1 MPGFDPECGPKCR
14 SRKHAQEFN
23 AAISKCT
30 LKELKAFSRL
40 CYNAAQYSDSCGRSA
55 LHVAAACG
63 KTDIVEWLL
72 KEKNGDVTAK
82 DIESGWTALH
92 RALFYGQL
100 ATVRLL
106 VQNNS
111 DLYTRDHEGLGPL
124 DLIMKDQPPRISY
137 SQSDPSEIFT
147 WGDNS
152 NFTLGHSTENRRCG
166 PEPVDEFRK
175 LGISIRQVVMCKYHT
190 VFLSTAGQVYTC
202 GHGQGGRLCH
212 GDEATCLVPKL
223 VETIRN
229 EKCKQVAAARDHTV
243 LLMEGNIVYSCGLN
257 DCHQL
262 GQFPAPDKSLV
273 PKQVYAKV
281 FKGKSIL
288 GVCTGRFHTVI
299 YTSDA
304 VFTFGINA
312 GQLGHPKI
320 KADWK
325 ISQPRQVS
333 ALNLK
338 DVLIVSVCCSNA
350 ATVCLIGQGD
360 IFVLHEYQCR
370 KIASKWYEIKNIQVS
385 GGHLDHTDSEILREK
400 EGSELVIGLLNTSG
414 KVFLWRAT
422 NQTLR
427 RAHWTIRRQLFV
439 SYFKLT
445 ETNLAII
452 TEKGEAFLGLL
463 SNKKNSVNKDALY
476 SSKEQSNDDFGMITL
491 MDLLLKDEVED
502 VQVVRIANVNR
513 GTYIT
518 ADSKGRN
525 FAVLQSLPNCSLTD
539 VPMVCHSEMICN
551 FRVLLEE
558 ADEFDNIHDV
568 ILQCKGK
575 NWPAH
580 RFILQSR
587 SAYFNNLFQKDTY
600 NEKEIANVSLSNV
613 HPQIFEQALA
623 YMYTDSCELLNIGSK
638 FEMREIESE
647 TEEIFHMDLDDPDSS
662 LHMSNSSKGGKKM
675 SAFEVHQKM
684 KALNKGFQKEKGKHN
699 ADFKSPVRMLQEV
712 ANRFGIKGLSKKADC
727 VRYSGGVIVSTGK
740 QLQQPVLKFDKHRFR
755 DSRMDVYDV
764 SIQSSDGIIFPC
776 HKCVLVARLEYF
788 HSMLASGWMETSAS
802 AALTLPI
809 PGEILEILLDYLY
822 TDEAPLVTG
831 CGNAELLCNILVVAD
846 QMLVG
851 RLKEICEVALA
862 GLITIK
868 NAAELLEFSCV
879 YNASQLKATC
889 QQFISLNLSTILEAR
904 ALDVLSDEVLSDLT
918 TYYRN
923 SIPRMSSRIITP
935 YNVGPDKAFLESL
948 ADQDEDQS
956 TTGTSELSIPKK
968 PKTKR
973 KRQKS
978 RSVFEEGDK
987 GSRSIHTKTERQVS
1001 VSSDVC
1007 LKSDEDLTELMDSL
1021 STSPIEDLP
1030 LENVNTNAV
1039 HIPMKQKVAPIK
1051 LCNGQ
1056 TLKGAYSPIS
1066 PTQAWSPKSPV
1077 SSMSPQIPKGSLC
1090 MKSPTEAV
1098 SFKDIMEEEKQFLSP
1113 EMKGTGSEKKVKFS
1127 WKGVKKHQ
1135 QKEQKQQQQQSKE
1148 EQDIRK
1154 NTSGQQLS
1162 NQSVKSTCP
1171 WGSKNQMVQSFR
1183 NLMTEEQQIFTTSP
1197 VKPRTPAVSSSPLPL
1212 STGALSWGLP
1222 STKIHVP
1229 KIEPKKSDQKS
1240 SDMARSP
1247 ENPWQKSIHIAQS
1260 PPSISASSFSEIVK
1274 DEMELRD
1281 VLNKARKKPFGLIQM
1296 EEQAIQELRDHYK
1309 ASLNFDEYITV
1320 ERVPQAAATPL
1331 WTDERKKAK

>member
-1 MPGFDPECGPKCR
+1 MPGFYPECGPKCR

-30 LKELKAFSRL
+30 LREIKAFSRL

-55 LHVAAACG
+55 LHLAAACG
-63 KTDIVEWLL
+63 KTDIAEWLL
-72 KEKNGDVTAK
+72 NEKNGDVTTK
-82 DIESGWTALH
+82 DTESGWTALH

-100 ATVRLL
+100 AAVRLL

-137 SQSDPSEIFT
+137 SRADPSEIFT

-175 LGISIRQVVMCKYHT
+175 LSISIRQVVMCKYHT
-190 VFLSTAGQVYTC
+190 VFLSTEGQVYTC

-229 EKCKQVAAARDHTV
+229 EKCRQVAAARDHTV
-243 LLMEGNIVYSCGLN
+243 MLMEGNIVYSCGLN
-257 DCHQL
+257 DFHQL

-281 FKGKSIL
+281 FKGKAIL

-304 VFTFGINA
+304 VFTFGLNA

-320 KADWK
+320 KADRK

-338 DVLIVSVCCSNA
+338 DLLIVSVCCSSA
-350 ATVCLIGQGD
+350 ATVCLTGQGD

-370 KIASKWYEIKNIQVS
+370 KIASKWHEIKDIQVS
-385 GGHLDHTDSEILREK
+385 GGHLDHSDSEILREK
-400 EGSELVIGLLNTSG
+400 GGSELVIGLLSISG
-414 KVFLWRAT
+414 KVFIWRAT

-427 RAHWTIRRQLFV
+427 RAHWVIRRQLFV
-439 SYFKLT
+439 SGFKLT
-445 ETNLAII
+445 DTNLAII

-463 SNKKNSVNKDALY
+463 SNKKNSLNKDAQHY
-476 SSKEQSNDDFGMITL
+476 SKEHSNNDFGMITL

-502 VQVVRIANVNR
+502 VQVVRIASVNR

-518 ADSKGRN
+518 ADSKGRD

-539 VPMVCHSEMICN
+539 VPMVCHSEMISN
-551 FRVLLEE
+551 FRVLQEE
-558 ADEFDNIHDV
+558 ADEFDTIHDV
-568 ILQCKGK
+568 ILQCKGHS
-575 NWPAH
+575 WPAH

-587 SAYFNNLFQKDTY
+587 SAYFNNLFQKDAY
-600 NEKEIANVSLSNV
+600 NEKETANVTLSDV
-613 HPQIFEQALA
+613 HPQIFEQALL

-638 FEMREIESE
+638 FEMKD
-647 TEEIFHMDLDDPDSS
+647 TENEAEEMFHMDLDDLDSVLPVPDSS
-662 LHMSNSSKGGKKM
+662 KSGKKI
-675 SAFEVHQKM
+675 SAFEVHQK
-684 KALNKGFQKEKGKHN
+684 KKTKNKDCQKENGKHN
-699 ADFKSPVRMLQEV
+699 ANFKSPVKMLQEV
-712 ANRFGIKGLSKKADC
+712 AKRFGIKGLSKKADC
-727 VRYSGGVIVSTGK
+727 VRYSNGLIVSTGR
-740 QLQQPVLKFDKHRFR
+740 QLQQPRLKFDKQRFR
-755 DSRMDVYDV
+755 DSRLDVYDV

-822 TDEAPLVTG
+822 TDEAPLVTS
-831 CGNAELLCNILVVAD
+831 CGNADLLCNILIVAD
-846 QMLVG
+846 QMLVF

-862 GLITIK
+862 DLITIK

-904 ALDVLSDEVLSDLT
+904 ALDVLSNEVLSDLT

-923 SIPRMSSRIITP
+923 SIPSMSSRIITP
-935 YNVGPDKAFLESL
+935 YNEGPDKAFLEFL

-956 TTGTSELSIPKK
+956 NTETSELSMPKK
-968 PKTKR
+968 PKAKR

-978 RSVFEEGDK
+978 RSFSEEGEK
-987 GSRSIHTKTERQVS
+987 GSLFIHSKTERHVS
-1001 VSSDVC
+1001 VSSDVSF
-1007 LKSDEDLTELMDSL
+1007 KSDEDLTELMDSL
-1021 STSPIEDLP
+1021 STSPIENIP
-1030 LENVNTNAV
+1030 SENVNTNAV
-1039 HIPMKQKVAPIK
+1039 HIPMELKVTPIK
-1051 LCNGQ
+1051 LCIGQ
-1056 TLKGAYSPIS
+1056 TPKGPHCPIN
-1066 PTQAWSPKSPV
+1066 PTQAWSLKSPV
-1077 SSMSPQIPKGSLC
+1077 FSMSAQTLKGSLC
-1090 MKSPTEAV
+1090 MRSPTGAV
-1098 SFKDIMEEEKQFLSP
+1098 SFKDIMEEEEQHLSP
-1113 EMKGTGSEKKVKFS
+1113 EMKGTGSEKKTKFS
-1127 WKGVKKHQ
+1127 WKDVKKHQ
-1135 QKEQKQQQQQSKE
+1135 QKEQKQQQQQKKQ
-1148 EQDIRK
+1148 EQDIKK
-1154 NTSGQQLS
+1154 NTSSQQLS
-1162 NQSVKSTCP
+1162 DQSVKSTCP
-1171 WGSKNQMVQSFR
+1171 WGAKNQIVQSFR
-1183 NLMTEEQQIFTTSP
+1183 NLMTEQQQISASSP
-1197 VKPRTPAVSSSPLPL
+1197 VKQKTPAVSSSHL
-1212 STGALSWGLP
+1212 SPTAGAISWALP
-1222 STKIHVP
+1222 STKVHVP
-1229 KIEPKKSDQKS
+1229 KMDTKKSDKMS
-1240 SDMARSP
+1240 SAMARSP
-1247 ENPWQKSIHIAQS
+1247 ENPWQKSNHMAQS
-1260 PPSISASSFSEIVK
+1260 PPAISASSFSEIVK

-1281 VLNKARKKPFGLIQM
+1281 VLNKAKKKPFGLIQM
-1296 EEQAIQELRDHYK
+1296 EEQAIQELRDLYK
-1309 ASLNFDEYITV
+1309 ASQDFDEYITV